1 MKSQRQLQI
10 GENIKR
16 VMSEIFLRG
25 DILSIPGSY
34 ITILEADVSP
44 DAKNVK
50 IYIDIFGNESMHE
63 KIVKALNKAGAHF
76 RFQLAKKVMLRVIPD
91 IIFVNDKTHQRA
103 ISLDSLIESEGFVM
117 KAREEAA
124 EKLFEKNAAKEDAAK
139 KVLAGNKTV
148 VKKAVAAKKTA
159 VKKAAIVKK
168 TATKNVAA
176 AKKTVVKK
184 IPAITKN
191 SVKKTAAKE
200 LAASKKTGV
209 KKTAAIKKN
218 IAKKPIA
225 KKK

>member
-50 IYIDIFGNESMHE
+50 IYIDIFGNEGIHD

-103 ISLDSLIESEGFVM
+103 ISLDSLIESEGFIM

-124 EKLFEKNAAKEDAAK
+124 ERLFEKNAAKEAAAK
-139 KVLAGNKTV
+139 KVVAGKKTV
-148 VKKAVAAKKTA
+148 VKKAVAAKKA
-159 VKKAAIVKK
+159 VI
-168 TATKNVAA
+168 
-176 AKKTVVKK
+176 KK
-184 IPAITKN
+184 IPAITKT
-191 SVKKTAAKE
+191 SIKKTTEKE
-200 LAASKKTGV
+200 LAASKKT
-209 KKTAAIKKN
+209 
-218 IAKKPIA
+218 IAKKPVKTKKPTA

>member
-50 IYIDIFGNESMHE
+50 IYIDIFGNESMHD

-103 ISLDSLIESEGFVM
+103 ISLDSLIESEGFIM

-124 EKLFEKNAAKEDAAK
+124 ERLFEKNAAKEEAAK
-139 KVLAGNKTV
+139 KVLAGKKTV
-148 VKKAVAAKKTA
+148 VKKAVAAKKA
-159 VKKAAIVKK
+159 VVKKAAIVKK
-168 TATKNVAA
+168 VATKKVVA
-176 AKKTVVKK
+176 AKKSVIKK
-184 IPAITKN
+184 NPTITKTG
-191 SVKKTAAKE
+191 VKKTAAKE
-200 LAASKKTGV
+200 LVASKKT
-209 KKTAAIKKN
+209 IS
-218 IAKKPIA
+218 KKPVKTKKPTA